1 MTSDSPR
8 SCASKSRSTAAFMF
22 GSRNGSARFLR
33 RGARN
38 FSIAGSSLKPRLS
51 RHCASSGEILS
62 DDASVPA
69 SSGCG
74 GAIVQRNFIFYS
86 TTDGHGLTRIKMDCW
101 VFGFMDKW
109 MVRSANQSN
118 NPIIRLSILRL
129 FLIRVHPGLSVVDFL
144 FPPRGGDGQRD
155 GDGQDRGDDQQR
167 SGGRD
172 FGLKPLRR
180 VVVRVQQHFCADK
193 NQDDGQ
199 AGLEK
204 TEHADGAGEQKI
216 QRAQAED
223 GKHVRGERSEERRVG
238 K

>member
-8 SCASKSRSTAAFMF
+8 SCASKSRSTAVFIL

-86 TTDGHGLTRIKMDCW
+86 TTDGHGSKE
-101 VFGFMDKW
+101 
-109 MVRSANQSN
+109 A
-118 NPIIRLSILRL
+118 SITKLQ
-129 FLIRVHPGLSVVDFL
+129 
-144 FPPRGGDGQRD
+144 PPEKLQIPNINRP
-155 GDGQDRGDDQQR
+155 
-167 SGGRD
+167 S
-172 FGLKPLRR
+172 PLCLD
-180 VVVRVQQHFCADK
+180 VEV
-193 NQDDGQ
+193 
-199 AGLEK
+199 
-204 TEHADGAGEQKI
+204 
-216 QRAQAED
+216 
-223 GKHVRGERSEERRVG
+223 
-238 K
+238 

>member
-8 SCASKSRSTAAFMF
+8 SCASKSRSTAVFMF

-74 GAIVQRNFIFYS
+74 GAIVQRNFIFYLA
-86 TTDGHGLTRIKMDCW
+86 TDEH
-101 VFGFMDKW
+101 
-109 MVRSANQSN
+109 
-118 NPIIRLSILRL
+118 RLIQMKI
-129 FLIRVHPGLSVVDFL
+129 FICVHLCLSVAVF

-155 GDGQDRGDDQQR
+155 GDGQDCGDDEQR
-167 SGGRD
+167 RGGRD

-180 VVVRVQQHFCADK
+180 VVVRVEQHF
-193 NQDDGQ
+193 
-199 AGLEK
+199 
-204 TEHADGAGEQKI
+204 
-216 QRAQAED
+216 
-223 GKHVRGERSEERRVG
+223 
-238 K
+238 